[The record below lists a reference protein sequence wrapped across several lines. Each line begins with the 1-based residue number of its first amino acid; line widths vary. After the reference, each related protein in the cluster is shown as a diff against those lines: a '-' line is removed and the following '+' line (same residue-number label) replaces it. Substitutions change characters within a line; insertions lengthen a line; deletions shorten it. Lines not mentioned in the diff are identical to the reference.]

1 MYVCM
6 EPIAT
11 VINQLVHCIKWASWS
26 IPQLPVAQ
34 VNNKTVQI
42 VCIESNAHCIKESN
56 YIDLLNQECRLKPGT
71 NSGASFRKPEFCLGS
86 ANLWLCEKYS
96 GSAIELGVHLLG
108 FLWKTF
114 QQFELSFP
122 QLLTQSVL
130 PCLYLLF
137 LQETPL
143 IWSSWIS
150 ITLSAIKF
158 CFD

>member
-11 VINQLVHCIKWASWS
+11 VINQLVHCIKWTSWS

-71 NSGASFRKPEFCLGS
+71 NSGASFRKPEFCLVGS
-86 ANLWLCEKYS
+86 ANLWLCEKL
-96 GSAIELGVHLLG
+96 IQD
-108 FLWKTF
+108 
-114 QQFELSFP
+114 QQFNYWTRSPSFGFSLKDIP
-122 QLLTQSVL
+122 TIWIIFFPTPDPISSTVFISTFPAKNHLKLLNL
-130 PCLYLLF
+130 NNP
-137 LQETPL
+137 
-143 IWSSWIS
+143 
-150 ITLSAIKF
+150 
-158 CFD
+158 